1 MKLLVKNKIIIAM
14 SALIVGVLV
23 SGTAYAE
30 GDCEPTYGGGEKCVF
45 NKSFEIEKEAR
56 IGDSGD
62 FKDKVTGVE
71 EDDTVHFRIRIKNV
85 GDIEVDEMKYEDFL
99 PEEMERVG
107 GNGLT
112 EEWNDFEPDERV
124 EFIIKAKIKE
134 SEFDRKNFDKCI
146 VNKVELTYKDDFEGS
161 DTATVCYSEVTD
173 LPETGAGSTVAVT
186 LLGLGLA
193 VAGTLSKRK
202 IS

>member
-71 EDDTVHFRIRIKNV
+71 EDDT
-85 GDIEVDEMKYEDFL
+85 KYEDFL

>member
-1 MKLLVKNKIIIAM
+1 M

-62 FKDKVTGVE
+62 FKDKVIGVE
-71 EDDTVHFRIRIKNV
+71 EDDTVQFRIRIKNV

-112 EEWNDFEPDERV
+112 EEWN
-124 EFIIKAKIKE
+124 
-134 SEFDRKNFDKCI
+134 
-146 VNKVELTYKDDFEGS
+146 DFEGS

>member
-99 PEEMERVG
+99 PEEMERA
-107 GNGLT
+107 
-112 EEWNDFEPDERV
+112 V